1 MRAQPASSAR
11 TSRTLRQPVAE
22 PSHPALLATLTYV
35 VTTLMLAWPALGGGF
50 LANVRSDQ
58 YIGGWPV
65 RDFAG
70 QALKAGQG
78 IPQWNPYLFGGLPY
92 IAAMHGDIFYPTALL
107 RLLLPTDIGLTWGFV
122 IHIFLAG
129 CFTYG
134 FLRAWGFA
142 FFPALIAGI
151 AYMMSGELAG
161 LVSPGHDGKL
171 FVSAL
176 MPLALWFL
184 VRGVRDGRHWAW
196 GGLAIT
202 VGLAVLSPHP
212 QLLQYMLLT
221 CGAFALYLAFRG
233 EADRTRLDR
242 RIALQRLGLAALAV
256 AVGIVIGAVQYLP
269 VLEYV
274 PFSPRAGG
282 KGWEH
287 AVSYSMPIEELINV
301 YLPQFSGLIEQY
313 WGRNLIHLHSE
324 YLGAVALV
332 LASAAFGGDER
343 KGFRRFWLVV
353 LVVSTLWAL
362 GGYTPFYHLVYAIV
376 PGTKFFRA
384 PSTMLMVVAFATA
397 MLVALGTER
406 ALAGATSRRLLI
418 GWLIAGGVIALL
430 ALSGGLTSLSKAIA
444 AGYAGDQLDDR
455 IDANRMAVALGS
467 LRSLVFV
474 AATAVFV
481 FLAAEN
487 RLRTPLLGWG
497 LAAILALDLWSVE
510 RHYWQ
515 FSPRA
520 SVIYASDPAID
531 YVKRAEPGRVLA
543 LQLGEE
549 GAAFRDPFF
558 GGDALMAHKIRL
570 VRGYHGNEIGRY
582 QRLASREQVGDY
594 GNDVNP
600 AFWRLTNARFLYTNA
615 ALSDSSAGVTK
626 ILGPVRNAAGST
638 VYLYR
643 LPGDNPPA
651 WVTTAMA
658 KAGDEATAATMLDPR
673 FDPLRVAVIDSAAS
687 VSVAP
692 LSALP
697 QPLGIT
703 TKVTRYDPGHIA
715 LDLSAPAP
723 AGSALVVS
731 ENYYPGWTARVN
743 DRDAAPVVRA
753 DYTFIGV
760 PLPAGATRV
769 SLDFHDPAY
778 GTGKAVTFVAVLLAL
793 LGIAAGVVVDRRA
806 RVG

>member
-1 MRAQPASSAR
+1 
-11 TSRTLRQPVAE
+11 
-22 PSHPALLATLTYV
+22 V
-35 VTTLMLAWPALGGGF
+35 V
-50 LANVRSDQ
+50 
-58 YIGGWPV
+58 
-65 RDFAG
+65 
-70 QALKAGQG
+70 
-78 IPQWNPYLFGGLPY
+78 
-92 IAAMHGDIFYPTALL
+92 
-107 RLLLPTDIGLTWGFV
+107 
-122 IHIFLAG
+122 
-129 CFTYG
+129 
-134 FLRAWGFA
+134 
-142 FFPALIAGI
+142 
-151 AYMMSGELAG
+151 
-161 LVSPGHDGKL
+161 
-171 FVSAL
+171 
-176 MPLALWFL
+176 
-184 VRGVRDGRHWAW
+184 
-196 GGLAIT
+196 
-202 VGLAVLSPHP
+202 
-212 QLLQYMLLT
+212 
-221 CGAFALYLAFRG
+221 
-233 EADRTRLDR
+233 
-242 RIALQRLGLAALAV
+242 
-256 AVGIVIGAVQYLP
+256 
-269 VLEYV
+269 
-274 PFSPRAGG
+274 
-282 KGWEH
+282 
-287 AVSYSMPIEELINV
+287 
-301 YLPQFSGLIEQY
+301 
-313 WGRNLIHLHSE
+313 
-324 YLGAVALV
+324 
-332 LASAAFGGDER
+332 
-343 KGFRRFWLVV
+343 
-353 LVVSTLWAL
+353 
-362 GGYTPFYHLVYAIV
+362 
-376 PGTKFFRA
+376 
-384 PSTMLMVVAFATA
+384 
-397 MLVALGTER
+397 
-406 ALAGATSRRLLI
+406 
-418 GWLIAGGVIALL
+418 ALL

-474 AATAVFV
+474 AATAVLL
-481 FLAAEN
+481 FLAAEK
-487 RLRTPLLGWG
+487 RLRAPLLGWG

-543 LQLGEE
+543 LQLGDE

-558 GGDALMAHKIRL
+558 GGDALMAHRIRL

-594 GNDVNP
+594 GNLVNP

-615 ALSDSSAGVTK
+615 ALSDSSAGVSK

-673 FDPLRVAVIDSAAS
+673 FDPLRVAVIDSAAQ
-687 VSVAP
+687 VQVAP
-692 LSALP
+692 LGALP
-697 QPLGIT
+697 EPLGIAA
-703 TKVTRYDPGHIA
+703 KVIRYDPGHIA

-778 GTGKAVTFVAVLLAL
+778 GTGKVVTLIAVLLAL

>member
-11 TSRTLRQPVAE
+11 TSRTRQPLAE
-22 PSHPALLATLTYV
+22 PSHPALLATLTY
-35 VTTLMLAWPALGGGF
+35 TIATLMLAWPALGGGF

-78 IPQWNPYLFGGLPY
+78 IPEWNPYLFGGLPY

-122 IHIFLAG
+122 IHVFLAG

-171 FVSAL
+171 VVSAL

-233 EADRTRLDR
+233 RADRTGLARDV
-242 RIALQRLGLAALAV
+242 ALKRLGLAALAV
-256 AVGIVIGAVQYLP
+256 AVGMVIGAVQYLP

-406 ALAGATSRRLLI
+406 ALAGAISRRLLI
-418 GWLIAGGVIALL
+418 GWLIAGGVVALL

-474 AATAVFV
+474 AAAAALVV
-481 FLAAEN
+481 LAAAN
-487 RLRTPLLGWG
+487 RLRAPVLGWG

-520 SVIYASDPAID
+520 SVIYASDPAIE

-558 GGDALMAHKIRL
+558 GGDALMAHRIRL

-594 GNDVNP
+594 GNLVNP

-615 ALSDSSAGVTK
+615 ALSDSSVGVTK

-658 KAGDEATAATMLDPR
+658 KAGDEATAATVLDPR

-703 TKVTRYDPGHIA
+703 TKVTRYDPGHIS

-723 AGSALVVS
+723 AGAALVVS

>member
-184 VRGVRDGRHWAW
+184 VRGVCDGRHWAW

-430 ALSGGLTSLSKAIA
+430 ALSGGLTSLSKTIA

-594 GNDVNP
+594 GNLVNP